1 MEIERRAEN
10 RATSTRKR
18 TGMKARD
25 IYKAYPR
32 EKANS
37 LIKKLKDK
45 GLWYYDPDFDK
56 DEEDLMGFLFPN
68 MTSTSLTHHI

>member
-1 MEIERRAEN
+1 MEFERRAEN

-18 TGMKARD
+18 TGMKSRD

-32 EKANS
+32 EKAAS
-37 LIKKLKDK
+37 LIRKLRDR

-56 DEEDLMGFLFPN
+56 DEEDLMG
-68 MTSTSLTHHI
+68 LTYQPT